1 MSTDGAFRTCPHC
14 ATRNRYYMLV
24 CTRCAR
30 SLEGVPLVGTPPPGS
45 VVRVSP
51 LRRRLTVAVL
61 AVLAGLAAAVML
73 SRALRSSPLER
84 DAAAASRAEGEER
97 PSPADAPDPGGW
109 ETLEQR
115 FAGLRPP
122 PTAPG
127 TPPESPAAVTP
138 SAPASTPAAV
148 PLLPALA
155 PVAPAPA
162 TPAPVPTTAAS
173 AEPTT
178 EPEPVERPAPV
189 RSPPTP
195 RADPA
200 AEPTEAEVRD
210 GFTSPAR
217 DDDAGR
223 VRSERRAALRGAQ
236 ERLRSLERRAEDLRR
251 TEDDSADPEDRERQE
266 RERAEVLRQLEEAER
281 QVVRAEW
288 ALREVEQ

>member
-14 ATRNRYYMLV
+14 ATRNRHYMLV

-45 VVRVSP
+45 VVGVSS
-51 LRRRLTVAVL
+51 LSRRLTVAVL
-61 AVLAGLAAAVML
+61 AVLVGLAAAVML

-97 PSPADAPDPGGW
+97 PSSADAADPGGW
-109 ETLEQR
+109 ETIEQR
-115 FAGLRPP
+115 FAELRPP
-122 PTAPG
+122 PTAPR

-148 PLLPALA
+148 SLLPALA
-155 PVAPAPA
+155 PVAPA
-162 TPAPVPTTAAS
+162 TPAPVPTTVVS

-200 AEPTEAEVRD
+200 AKPTEAEVRD
-210 GFTSPAR
+210 GFTSQAR
-217 DDDAGR
+217 DDDPGR
-223 VRSERRAALRGAQ
+223 VRSERRAALRRAQ

-266 RERAEVLRQLEEAER
+266 RERAKVLRQLEEAER

-288 ALREVEQ
+288 ALREVEP